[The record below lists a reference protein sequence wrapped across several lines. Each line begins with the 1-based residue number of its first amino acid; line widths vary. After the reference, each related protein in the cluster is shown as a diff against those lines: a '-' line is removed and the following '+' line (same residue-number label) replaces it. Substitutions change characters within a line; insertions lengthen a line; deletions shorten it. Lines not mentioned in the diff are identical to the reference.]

1 MHCDWVTCFVFK
13 CLKYP
18 WLKSFHRREPR
29 DQHNMKNSAF
39 KFLILTG
46 LCKMALCFF
55 GYNIY
60 IPIKKTWPEARQ
72 YCREKYTDL
81 ASIHNQEE
89 DKWLFTIAE
98 NQGLLNAWI
107 GLYKDGN
114 TWKWSGGKNASFLNW
129 SPLHT
134 ENTNKDDNCV
144 VYSERGWKGR
154 KCEMNKYF
162 FYCFQ
167 SSMVLVKE
175 KKTWEEAMEQC
186 RHQNSNLVSLPSEST
201 LVRTLQ
207 TSMEAQTDHVWT
219 GLRYLAG
226 SWLWIDGD
234 DIEYQDWSQEEMPE
248 CPATNRQCGV
258 LSLEGKHWNSWDCV
272 DKLNFVC
279 Y

>member
-1 MHCDWVTCFVFK
+1 
-13 CLKYP
+13 
-18 WLKSFHRREPR
+18 
-29 DQHNMKNSAF
+29 
-39 KFLILTG
+39 
-46 LCKMALCFF
+46 
-55 GYNIY
+55 
-60 IPIKKTWPEARQ
+60 
-72 YCREKYTDL
+72 
-81 ASIHNQEE
+81 
-89 DKWLFTIAE
+89 
-98 NQGLLNAWI
+98 
-107 GLYKDGN
+107 
-114 TWKWSGGKNASFLNW
+114 
-129 SPLHT
+129 
-134 ENTNKDDNCV
+134 
-144 VYSERGWKGR
+144 
-154 KCEMNKYF
+154 
-162 FYCFQ
+162 
-167 SSMVLVKE
+167 
-175 KKTWEEAMEQC
+175 MEQC